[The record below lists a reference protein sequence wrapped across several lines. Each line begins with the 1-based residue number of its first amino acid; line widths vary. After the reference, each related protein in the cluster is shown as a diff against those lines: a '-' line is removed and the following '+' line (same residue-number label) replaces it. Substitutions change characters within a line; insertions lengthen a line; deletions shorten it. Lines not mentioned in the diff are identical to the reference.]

1 MVLPATRTG
10 RIAAALLAVFF
21 VATMPPAVGLASTE
35 RLVAG
40 QAALYLWAVGW
51 GAVAVAVLLWAARV
65 DAFALT
71 EDQVPPELRER
82 GDVAVREGEGEGGE
96 VEG

>member
-1 MVLPATRTG
+1 MVLPATRNG

-21 VATMPPAVGLASTE
+21 VATMPPAVGLANSE

-40 QAALYLWAVGW
+40 QATLYLWAVVW
-51 GAVAVAVLLWAARV
+51 GTIAVAVLLWAART
-65 DAFALT
+65 DAFAIT
-71 EDQVPPELRER
+71 EDQVPPELRGQE
-82 GDVAVREGEGEGGE
+82 DVAVREEE